1 MCDTG
6 SMSRPLAPAEAALPE
21 EDAEFASDPLLGT
34 EIAGP
39 LSERRAKE
47 GSPSV
52 AAEEGAGG
60 GCPMPAG
67 DEGLDDAGEGAL
79 GKAAAIS
86 AAPPDTAADA
96 LCDTV
101 DAHDR
106 CLLLPVVLLD
116 PPVVVVEA
124 EVRASAAAV
133 AAASSGGNN
142 DMDCAAA
149 AARAAVADGPPRATL
164 GVDRVAQGIVGATI
178 GAGATAGGAPRLP
191 PALLELV
198 VEGGATAEEDEEAS
212 ALPHG

>member
-6 SMSRPLAPAEAALPE
+6 SMSRGPTLAPAEAALPE
-21 EDAEFASDPLLGT
+21 EDAELASDPLLGT
-34 EIAGP
+34 EITGP

-60 GCPMPAG
+60 GCPIPAG
-67 DEGLDDAGEGAL
+67 DEGLDDAGEDTL
-79 GKAAAIS
+79 GNAATIS

-106 CLLLPVVLLD
+106 CLLLLPVVLLA

-124 EVRASAAAV
+124 EVRASAAA
-133 AAASSGGNN
+133 AEAASSGGNS
-142 DMDCAAA
+142 DMDCAMAA
-149 AARAAVADGPPRATL
+149 AARAAVADGPPGATL
-164 GVDRVAQGIVGATI
+164 